1 MMCLYG
7 MAVESPKESYGF
19 LFKIR
24 NELITLGFIYIDFAQ
39 VDFTNCN

>member
-7 MAVESPKESYGF
+7 MAVESLKESSSF

-24 NELITLGFIYIDFAQ
+24 NGLITLGFIYIDFVQ
-39 VDFTNCN
+39 VDFTICN